1 MGHALLS
8 SRGGDVMFNAYFSCG
23 ADLSEPYFDSVYD
36 VYAGL
41 CGGEVCGPNRAAA
54 YDMYRYLIGKGM

>member
-1 MGHALLS
+1 
-8 SRGGDVMFNAYFSCG
+8 MFNAYFSCG